1 LLDQIPLK
9 LPRGWLFW
17 PGNIRELQSVIE
29 HSAILCDDD
38 IPRVTP
44 VLVVEKQPGVRS
56 TSRLDTK
63 LHHIEQ
69 ELIEQALEETA
80 GRVSGPS
87 GAAARLGV
95 PSSTLESK
103 IRRFKIDK
111 LRYHL
116 DLCVRLMRV
125 RRLLAD
131 GVDIRTIQLM
141 LGRRHHLRQIVQEWA
156 HYNRGRPHAS
166 LGPGI
171 PEPLL
176 ESPEQSHRPSF
187 AVRPSGFV

>member
-1 LLDQIPLK
+1 VKTIRLSSASRPLTSYAAEFRNEVLVLTERNRPVAAVVPLK
-9 LPRGWLFW
+9 GIDRESLERLAAFNW
-17 PGNIRELQSVIE
+17 PGNIRQLQNVIE

-38 IPRVTP
+38 MLRVPP

-56 TSRLDTK
+56 TSRLDTT
-63 LHHIEQ
+63 LHHNEQ

-103 IRRFKIDK
+103 IRRFKIHK

-116 DLCVRLMRV
+116 TS
-125 RRLLAD
+125 A
-131 GVDIRTIQLM
+131 
-141 LGRRHHLRQIVQEWA
+141 
-156 HYNRGRPHAS
+156 
-166 LGPGI
+166 
-171 PEPLL
+171 
-176 ESPEQSHRPSF
+176 
-187 AVRPSGFV
+187 